1 MTAVQLLV
9 SGAYEEALARARADF
24 EASETDAEAYLI
36 ASQASLLLGQ
46 FDQALEYALS
56 SLATGPENAAK
67 YSSLGLAYF
76 KTEKVALAK
85 ASFGKAALLEP
96 RNAQVQF
103 NLGLAHE
110 ADGLIS
116 LASDHYFLAGKLAL
130 DARIW
135 LRAEKYGYAEE
146 AVEKSYRGQET
157 LSGFGP
163 VGRPGFAGLA
173 TFDRRLFV
181 ESVAG
186 CVKY

>member
-1 MTAVQLLV
+1 M
-9 SGAYEEALARARADF
+9 
-24 EASETDAEAYLI
+24 
-36 ASQASLLLGQ
+36 GQ

-103 NLGLAHE
+103 NLGLTHE

-130 DARIW
+130 DAKDLVRVQKNMVM
-135 LRAEKYGYAEE
+135 LKR
-146 AVEKSYRGQET
+146 
-157 LSGFGP
+157 LSKNHIAARKPYQDLGRL
-163 VGRPGFAGLA
+163 VGRALQ
-173 TFDRRLFV
+173 D
-181 ESVAG
+181 
-186 CVKY
+186 